1 MQISLIECQ
10 KLLVGIQLNLP
21 SLLTSA
27 ELINL
32 VLLTCHLSLSRT
44 DLVTCLMV
52 VLPHLLHQPVQNN
65 SRGRECLPRLPVQ
78 NNNRERECLPHLPVQ
93 NNNSYPLNLLEFY
106 QLKYNQ
112 NPLIVLFL
120 STIVMKKCCLYNRA
134 LVVYLHLTSRLWATH
149 SIR

>member
-10 KLLVGIQLNLP
+10 KLLVEIQLNLP

-44 DLVTCLMV
+44 DLVTCLRV
-52 VLPHLLHQPVQNN
+52 VLPHLLH
-65 SRGRECLPRLPVQ
+65 LPRQ
-78 NNNRERECLPHLPVQ
+78 NNNRERECLPHQPVQ

-134 LVVYLHLTSRLWATH
+134 LVVYLHLTSPPWATH